1 MSLTSLIRSDK
12 ELRHKISKAF
22 SRPELDKNK
31 PLLAKPLTKHHS
43 LVGIAF
49 DYIFRFFLEK
59 INNSSNPSQVWIAER
74 GISLF
79 GGEVFEIGSEIIK
92 NVKALKEEFIQTGIL
107 SEELIRQTLRMSYI
121 DPVFRA
127 HAGIEDIGKDAD
139 KADIEDI
146 EKQFSLIDEK
156 LFRSEEIC
164 LLNPE
169 FGEAT
174 CLVGGADADFLIDE
188 KLIDIKTTKKLQ
200 LKLKDFCQ
208 VIGYLMLHRI
218 SGIDGRKDIEINQ
231 SGIYYSRYG
240 YLFLFDIQ
248 NLIGDDSLQIFTE
261 WFEDRIR
268 KRFENRIRKI
278 C

>member
-12 ELRHKISKAF
+12 DLRHKISSAF
-22 SRPELDKNK
+22 SRPKLEKNK
-31 PLLAKPLTKHHS
+31 SLLAEPLTKNYS

-59 INNSSNPSQVWIAER
+59 INNSSNSSQVWIAER
-74 GISLF
+74 GISLS

-92 NVKALKEEFIQTGIL
+92 NVKELKEEFIQTGIL

-121 DPVFRA
+121 DIVYRELTA
-127 HAGIEDIGKDAD
+127 DMEDIGKDAD

-174 CLVGGADADFLIDE
+174 RLVHGADADFLIDK
-188 KLIDIKTTKKLQ
+188 KLIDIKTTKNLE

-218 SGIDGRKDIEINQ
+218 SGIDERKDIEINQ
-231 SGIYYSRYG
+231 LGIYYSRYS
-240 YLFLFDIQ
+240 YLFLFDIKD
-248 NLIGDDSLQIFTE
+248 LIDDDSLQIFTE
-261 WFEDRIR
+261 WFERRIR
-268 KRFENRIRKI
+268 R
-278 C
+278 